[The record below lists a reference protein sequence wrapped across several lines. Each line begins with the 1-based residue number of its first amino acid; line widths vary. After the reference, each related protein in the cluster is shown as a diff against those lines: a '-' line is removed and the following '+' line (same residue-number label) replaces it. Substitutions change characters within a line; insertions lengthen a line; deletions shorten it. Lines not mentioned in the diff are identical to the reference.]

1 MLDEPSLPRY
11 TQPVRGDTVSTSHI
25 QQLEDYL
32 AASLLSSEGMAQH
45 QAGKVSKHELA
56 PFLSEIA
63 AISASYLSH
72 DVGSTLP
79 SPIKS
84 VRSAEGYALYYSVIN
99 AAKVLHLLPN
109 FAFDKDEISVLDLG
123 SGPGTAGL
131 ALLTGLNKAIRLTCV
146 EHSPHMRN
154 VAERLLSRYNGAGT
168 LTKLSMLPA
177 LPSRPNE
184 PYDLV
189 IAANVVAE
197 LDTAEGERMMRS
209 LAEKTAPG
217 GYLVVLEPGQ
227 QLHTRRL
234 MHLRN
239 NLLETSNEFVPVFP
253 CLRRDPCPML
263 AFSDTDWCHGT
274 IEWSQPRLN
283 AHLDDLLSFN
293 KHRIK
298 YSAFIFQRGGV
309 IPSGIRVLTPPE
321 KTRAGIDTLV
331 CGKDTYTVARI
342 RKGARSERNR
352 ALEKASVFER
362 LLVSEPIQREI
373 GDEVLITKP

>member
-1 MLDEPSLPRY
+1 MPTL
-11 TQPVRGDTVSTSHI
+11 QV

-32 AASLLSSEGMAQH
+32 AATLLSPAGAAQH
-45 QAGKVSKHELA
+45 QTGKVSKQELA
-56 PFLSEIA
+56 PFLSEIS
-63 AISASYLSH
+63 AISASYVSH
-72 DVGSTLP
+72 DVGSTLF

-109 FAFDKDEISVLDLG
+109 LAFDKEEISILDLG

-168 LTKLSMLPA
+168 LTKLSMLSS
-177 LPSRPNE
+177 LPSRATDQ
-184 PYDLV
+184 YDLV

-197 LDTAEGERMMRS
+197 LDSAGGERMMRS

-217 GYLVVLEPGQ
+217 GYLVALEPGQ

-239 NLLETSNEFVPVFP
+239 SLLGSSSEFAPIFP
-253 CLRRDPCPML
+253 CLRSDPCPML
-263 AFSDTDWCHGT
+263 ASSDIDWCHGT

-309 IPSGIRVLTPPE
+309 TPSGIRVLTPPE

-331 CGKDTYTVARI
+331 CGEGAYGIVRI

-352 ALEKASVFER
+352 ALEKASVFDR
-362 LLVSEPIQREI
+362 LLVSESPNA
-373 GDEVLITKP
+373 EVDDHVLFTKP

>member
-1 MLDEPSLPRY
+1 
-11 TQPVRGDTVSTSHI
+11 VSTNQI

-32 AASLLSSEGMAQH
+32 AVSLLSSVGAAQH
-45 QAGKVSKHELA
+45 QAGKVSKHELS
-56 PFLSEIA
+56 PFLSEIS

-72 DVGSTLP
+72 DVGSALS

-84 VRSAEGYALYYSVIN
+84 VRSAEGYALYYSIIN
-99 AAKVLHLLPN
+99 AAKILHLLPTLS
-109 FAFDKDEISVLDLG
+109 FDKEEISVLDLG

-131 ALLTGLNKAIRLTCV
+131 ALLTALTKALRLTCV
-146 EHSPHMRN
+146 EHSSHMRN
-154 VAERLLSRYNGAGT
+154 VAERLLSRYKGAGT
-168 LTKLSMLPA
+168 LSKLSILTS
-177 LPSRPNE
+177 LSSCTNHS
-184 PYDLV
+184 YDLV

-197 LDTAEGERMMRS
+197 LDTVDGERTMRS
-209 LAEKTAPG
+209 LAELTAPG
-217 GYLVVLEPGQ
+217 GYLVVIEPGQ

-239 NLLETSNEFVPVFP
+239 ALLASSSEFAPLFP
-253 CLRRDPCPML
+253 CLRRDSCPML
-263 AFSDTDWCHGT
+263 ALSDSDWCHGT
-274 IEWSQPRLN
+274 IEWRQPRLN

-298 YSAFIFQRGGV
+298 YSAFIFQRGGA

-352 ALEKASVFER
+352 ALEKASVFDR

-373 GDEVLITKP
+373 GDQVFITKP

>member
-1 MLDEPSLPRY
+1 MS
-11 TQPVRGDTVSTSHI
+11 QI

-32 AASLLSSEGMAQH
+32 VTTLLSPQGAAQH
-45 QAGKVSKHELA
+45 QTGKVSKHELA
-56 PFLSEIA
+56 PFLSEIS
-63 AISASYLSH
+63 AISNSYLAH
-72 DVGSTLP
+72 NVGSTLT
-79 SPIKS
+79 SPIKNI
-84 VRSAEGYALYYSVIN
+84 RSAEGYALYYSVIN

-109 FAFDKDEISVLDLG
+109 LVFDKDEISVLDIG

-154 VAERLLSRYNGAGT
+154 VAERLLSRYEGAGT
-168 LTKLSMLPA
+168 LSKLSIVPS
-177 LPSRPNE
+177 LPSRPTDT
-184 PYDLV
+184 YDLV

-217 GYLVVLEPGQ
+217 GYLAVLEPGQ

-239 NLLETSNEFVPVFP
+239 SLLESTDEFAPIFP
-253 CLRRDPCPML
+253 CLRRDTCPML
-263 AFSDTDWCHGT
+263 ASSEIDWCHGT

-298 YSAFIFQRGGV
+298 YSAFIFQRGG
-309 IPSGIRVLTPPE
+309 ITPSGIRVLTPPE

-331 CGKDTYTVARI
+331 CGEGTYGVLRI

-352 ALEKASVFER
+352 ALEKASVFDR
-362 LLVSEPIQREI
+362 LLISGPLQGEPE
-373 GDEVLITKP
+373 DHFSVTKP